1 MLSLSLP
8 MSSDVRRCGVV
19 VLSWDWEG
27 EAASWDGDAEMDTW
41 KVRTL
46 GVSEGRRGDDA
57 DVQRKVRLGRGKR
70 QPRSWL
76 VVGCGVCVQAPGSAQ
91 LLAGLLS

>member
-1 MLSLSLP
+1 

-19 VLSWDWEG
+19 VLSWDGEG

-41 KVRTL
+41 RVRTL
-46 GVSEGRRGDDA
+46 RVSEGRRGDDA

-70 QPRSWL
+70 QPWSWL
-76 VVGCGVCVQAPGSAQ
+76 VVGCGVCVCVQAPGSAQ